1 MSRGLLTIQFDA
13 RLAQQKLVATAA
25 AFIRAY
31 PIGAV
36 VRGDEILRWAH
47 EHADVADLLA
57 ADLLIDGRSKM
68 LGSLRRHLNM
78 AGASLPEVAHF
89 RVATVEGERE
99 VFVVCALA
107 ERGVR

>member
-1 MSRGLLTIQFDA
+1 MSGGLLTIQLDA

-31 PIGAV
+31 PVGAV

-57 ADLLIDGRSKM
+57 ADLLIDGRNKM

-78 AGASLPEVAHF
+78 AGASLPEVERV
-89 RVATVEGERE
+89 RVAAIEGEWE
-99 VFVVCALA
+99 VFVVCALVEWGA
-107 ERGVR
+107 R